1 MSSQGFPFDDDNEID
16 PFAEDFDPF
25 ESGSLVEEED
35 FDLPPDEQEGGISR
49 TFLFAGGFIILA
61 VLLGIV
67 GVVILLLGDDGS
79 DETALLATQR
89 AGTNQAI
96 ETAIAATG
104 TRIAEIDATLTVT
117 TARLF
122 QDSTST
128 AIAAFDGTN
137 TAVAAQL
144 EGSRTA
150 IAFNATQTGAAL
162 QTQGANFVLSQTPP
176 TATPQVLQAQILD
189 QNGNP
194 VTGIV
199 INIYADD
206 GDGEFNPSVQ
216 PTATPRPTNT
226 PTATPTVQLL
236 PPTATATPSPSAT
249 TGSSAPAAPAGTEE
263 AGDGGPVGAK
273 LEDSV
278 NVAIFARRLP
288 NDPPNGPAQGGPTA
302 TPSGDGQ
309 PIQTIV
315 IGPDGAF
322 EIPPLAPGNY
332 FLDVGLPPGTYT
344 FRIGEEQVVINLVS
358 GTQQQTLN
366 LPNGVNLTIIVRAVT
381 APTSI
386 TLTPT
391 STATID
397 SSIPAFDLTV
407 TAIFANQTASAQPP
421 VSGASPTI
429 ILPTQIAQTGL
440 FSDAADEATPAGL
453 TLLAILGVGLI
464 AVVVVVRKLRSS
476 I

>member
-67 GVVILLLGDDGS
+67 GVVVLLLGDDGS
-79 DETALLATQR
+79 DETAILATQR

-137 TAVAAQL
+137 TAVAQQL

-162 QTQGANFVLSQTPP
+162 QTQGAEFVLSQTPP
-176 TATPQVLQAQILD
+176 TAVPQSFQAQILD

-199 INIYADD
+199 INIYADN
-206 GDGEFNPSVQ
+206 GDGQFNPQVQ
-216 PTATPRPTNT
+216 PTATPSPTTT
-226 PTATPTVQLL
+226 PTATATIQQL

-249 TGSSAPAAPAGTEE
+249 VGVEAPAGTEE
-263 AGDGGPVGAK
+263 SGAPVGAK
-273 LEDSV
+273 IQDSGSSV
-278 NVAIFARRLP
+278 EIFARRLP
-288 NDPPNGPAQGGPTA
+288 NDPQSGPAQGGPT
-302 TPSGDGQ
+302 PSTGDDQ

-322 EIPPLAPGNY
+322 EIPPLSSGNY
-332 FLDVGLPPGTYT
+332 FLDVSLPPGTYT
-344 FRIGEEQVVINLVS
+344 FRVGEEQVVINLVS
-358 GTQQQTLN
+358 GTQEQTVN
-366 LPNGVNLTIIVRAVT
+366 LPDGVNLTIIVRAVSAAT
-381 APTSI
+381 VV

-391 STATID
+391 STATIPEG
-397 SSIPAFDLTV
+397 IAPFDLTV

-421 VSGASPTI
+421 VSVGSPTTFV
-429 ILPTQIAQTGL
+429 LPTQIAQTGL
-440 FSDAADEATPAGL
+440 FSDAAEEATPAGL

-464 AVVVVVRKLRSS
+464 AVVVVVRRLRSS

>member
-67 GVVILLLGDDGS
+67 GVVVLLLGDEGDDG
-79 DETALLATQR
+79 TALLATQR
-89 AGTNQAI
+89 AGTNSAI

-137 TAVAAQL
+137 TAVAGQL

-150 IAFNATQTGAAL
+150 IAFNATQTGEAF
-162 QTQGANFVLSQTPP
+162 QTESANFINSQTPP
-176 TATPQVLQAQILD
+176 TPTPQSFQAQILD
-189 QNGNP
+189 QNGNV

-199 INIYADD
+199 INIYSDD
-206 GDGEFNPSVQ
+206 GDGEFNPAAQ
-216 PTATPRPTNT
+216 PTATPTPTPTLT
-226 PTATPTVQLL
+226 PTATATIQQL

-249 TGSSAPAAPAGTEE
+249 TGEAVPAVTEDSSA
-263 AGDGGPVGAK
+263 PVGAK
-273 LEDSV
+273 IQDGGPSV
-278 NVAIFARRLP
+278 EIFARRLP
-288 NDPPNGPAQGGPTA
+288 NDPQNGPAQGGPTP
-302 TPSGDGQ
+302 TGDGQ

-315 IGPDGAF
+315 IGPDGSF
-322 EIPPLAPGNY
+322 EIAPLAPGNY

-344 FRIGEEQVVINLVS
+344 FNIGEEQLVVNLVS
-358 GTQQQTLN
+358 GTQTNTLN
-366 LPNGVNLTIIVRAVT
+366 LPNGVNLTIIVRAVS
-381 APTSI
+381 APTAV

-391 STATID
+391 NTSTFPPDA
-397 SSIPAFDLTV
+397 SSFDLTV
-407 TAIFANQTASAQPP
+407 TAIFNNQTASAQPRAT
-421 VSGASPTI
+421 SSASPTI

-440 FSDAADEATPAGL
+440 FSDAAEEATPAGL

-464 AVVVVVRKLRSS
+464 AVVVVVRRLRSS

>member
-1 MSSQGFPFDDDNEID
+1 MSSQGFQFDDDNEID

-67 GVVILLLGDDGS
+67 GVVVLLLGNDGGS
-79 DETALLATQR
+79 ETALLATQR

-96 ETAIAATG
+96 ETAIAATS
-104 TRIAEIDATLTVT
+104 TRLAEIDATLTVT

-137 TAVAAQL
+137 TAVAGQL

-150 IAFNATQTGAAL
+150 IAFNATQTGAAV
-162 QTQGANFVLSQTPP
+162 QTEGANFLLSQTPP
-176 TATPQVLQAQILD
+176 TLAPQVFQAQILD

-199 INIYADD
+199 INIYQDN
-206 GDGEFNPSVQ
+206 GDGNFDPAVQ
-216 PTATPRPTNT
+216 PSATPT
-226 PTATPTVQLL
+226 PTLTPTSTPTVQQL
-236 PPTATATPSPSAT
+236 PPTVTSTPSPSAT
-249 TGSSAPAAPAGTEE
+249 TGVPAVPAGTEE
-263 AGDGGPVGAK
+263 SGGNAPVGAK
-273 LEDSV
+273 IQDGPSIE
-278 NVAIFARRLP
+278 IYARRIP
-288 NDPPNGPAQGGPTA
+288 NDAPYNPAQGGPT
-302 TPSGDGQ
+302 PSSGDGQ
-309 PIQTIV
+309 PIQTII

-322 EIPPLAPGNY
+322 EIPDLLPGNY
-332 FLDVGLPPGTYT
+332 YLDVSLPPGTYT
-344 FRIGEEQVVINLVS
+344 FRIDEEQVVINLVS
-358 GTQQQTLN
+358 GTQQSTVN
-366 LPNGVNLTIIVRAVT
+366 LPNGVNLTIIVQAVSAAT
-381 APTSI
+381 VV

-391 STATID
+391 STATFD
-397 SSIPAFDLTV
+397 PNLGAFALTA
-407 TAIFANQTASAQPP
+407 TALSAQQTASAQPQ
-421 VSGASPTI
+421 VTTSPTI

-440 FSDAADEATPAGL
+440 FSDAAEEATPAGL
-453 TLLAILGVGLI
+453 TLLAIMGVGLI
-464 AVVVVVRKLRSS
+464 AVVVVVRRLRSS
-476 I
+476 L

>member
-67 GVVILLLGDDGS
+67 GVVALLLGDDGG
-79 DETALLATQR
+79 DETAILATQR

-128 AIAAFDGTN
+128 AVAAFDGTN

-150 IAFNATQTGAAL
+150 IAFNATQTGAAI
-162 QTQGANFVLSQTPP
+162 QTQGAQFVLSQTPP
-176 TATPQVLQAQILD
+176 TATPQTFQAQILD

-206 GDGEFNPSVQ
+206 GDGEFNPAAQATVA
-216 PTATPRPTNT
+216 PTPTRT
-226 PTATPTVQLL
+226 PTATATVQQL

-263 AGDGGPVGAK
+263 AGDGAPVGAK
-273 LEDSV
+273 IQDVGPSSE
-278 NVAIFARRLP
+278 IFARRLP
-288 NDPPNGPAQGGPTA
+288 NDPQNGPAQGGPTP
-302 TPSGDGQ
+302 TTGDGQ

-322 EIPPLAPGNY
+322 EIPPLGPGNY

-381 APTSI
+381 APTVV

-391 STATID
+391 STSTID

-407 TAIFANQTASAQPP
+407 TAIFANQTASAQPQ
-421 VSGASPTI
+421 VITSPTI
-429 ILPTQIAQTGL
+429 VLPTQIAQTGL
-440 FSDAADEATPAGL
+440 FSDAAEEATPAGL

-464 AVVVVVRKLRSS
+464 AVVVVVRRLRSS